1 MSSTPG
7 LGFGSFKLNKKKEKF
22 SAPLVPGRSC
32 GDDGTEYIT
41 AIDKK
46 QIESTK
52 PVKRKEALVIPLI
65 QNNNWREQ
73 AKERNESKK
82 KTKTKPKDD
91 GNNRELEVEEEAKE
105 EPGLDLEEKARQ
117 ELVDEARELN
127 ENFVERSRSS
137 NKVIPL
143 LLINK
148 VPDGFEEDDNFD
160 VSARP
165 DNPTLDDYSKVPV
178 EEFGMAL
185 LRGMGFRPEESKTV
199 EPIEVKVRPKGLG
212 LGAEL
217 PQTAKPKV
225 TGSNTSE
232 KLELKIGAHVL
243 ILAQQFKDFY
253 GTIQGFDE
261 DLSRASVRLAI
272 NSSSVDVPIFTLQL
286 VSKEEFKKEGKV
298 LNRSSYTKYKKE
310 TSDYPEKE
318 ENGRKEY
325 REKSPEGREW
335 KNEKSSSSKEKSF
348 SSKEKLSSSK
358 EKSFSSWIHPGLKVR
373 IIDKYYKKGRYYE
386 KKVAIQEVLTP
397 NNCNCVTD
405 RGEKLEEIESRMLET
420 VVPRELGSKVMILDG
435 EYKREIG
442 KIVDRNRDK
451 HEATVQLVSDPLII
465 TKLHFDD
472 VCEIVE

>member
-22 SAPLVPGRSC
+22 SAPLVPGGSSLVPGGSS

-41 AIDKK
+41 AIDEK

-65 QNNNWREQ
+65 KNNNWREE
-73 AKERNESKK
+73 AKERNESKRK
-82 KTKTKPKDD
+82 IKTEPKDD
-91 GNNRELEVEEEAKE
+91 GNNQRVEGKEEGKE

-117 ELVDEARELN
+117 ELVNEARELN
-127 ENFVERSRSS
+127 EDFVERSRLGS
-137 NKVIPL
+137 NRVIPL

-148 VPDGFEEDDNFD
+148 VPDGFEEEDNFD
-160 VSARP
+160 VSVRAE
-165 DNPTLDDYSKVPV
+165 NPTLDDYSKVPV

-185 LRGMGFRPEESKTV
+185 LRGMGFRPEERKTV
-199 EPIEVKVRPKGLG
+199 EPIEVKIRPKGLG

-217 PQTAKPKV
+217 PQAPKPKII
-225 TGSNTSE
+225 TSSSSE

-243 ILAQQFKDFY
+243 ILAQQYKDLY

-261 DLSRASVRLAI
+261 DLSRASIRLAI
-272 NSSSVDVPIFTLQL
+272 NNSSVDAPIFTLQL

-310 TSDYPEKE
+310 TDYPEKE
-318 ENGRKEY
+318 KNGRKEY
-325 REKSPEGREW
+325 RENSLERKESKKE
-335 KNEKSSSSKEKSF
+335 SSSSK
-348 SSKEKLSSSK
+348 KESSSSK
-358 EKSFSSWIHPGLKVR
+358 KESSSSWIHPGLKVR
-373 IIDKYYKKGRYYE
+373 IIDKYYKKGKYYE

-397 NNCNCVTD
+397 KNCNCITD
-405 RGEKLEEIESRMLET
+405 RGERLEEIESRMLET
-420 VVPRELGSKVMILDG
+420 VVPRELGSQVMILNG

-472 VCEIVE
+472 VCEIVG